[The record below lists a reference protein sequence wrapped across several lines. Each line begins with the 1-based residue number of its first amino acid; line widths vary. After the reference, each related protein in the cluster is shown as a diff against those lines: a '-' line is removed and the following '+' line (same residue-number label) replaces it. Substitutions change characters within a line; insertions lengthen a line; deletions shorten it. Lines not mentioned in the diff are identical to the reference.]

1 MSNKIDKKECP
12 FCQSLGGRI
21 EMYIND
27 LHILTYLVAGII
39 GLIVGQF
46 IDWCNLR
53 LPEYKK
59 VFSKDFFKEYLKNCK
74 PKYLLMVIVAVL
86 YIALL
91 YFNGLTIDTLKYM
104 LLIPMLLSAFIIDF
118 KMQII
123 PNRLTLTIFE
133 IGLVFTFVETLLE
146 TNVGINIFID
156 NILGMLVG
164 GGIFLLITL
173 IGGAIAGKEAMG
185 FGDVKLM
192 GALGLFFGWL
202 NMILISVMAFLF
214 AAIVSIIILITRRKK
229 FNEYIPFGPFI
240 VVASMIPIFIS
251 TPDLLLVLL
260 KIFSLGTY

>member
-1 MSNKIDKKECP
+1 
-12 FCQSLGGRI
+12 
-21 EMYIND
+21 MYIND
-27 LHILTYLVAGII
+27 LHILTYVVAGII
-39 GLIVGQF
+39 GLFVGQF
-46 IDWCNLR
+46 IDWCNVR

-59 VFSKDFFKEYLKNCK
+59 VFSRDFYKEYLKNAK
-74 PKYLLMVIVAVL
+74 PKYLLMVIVVIA

-91 YFNGLTIDTLKYM
+91 YFNGLNINSIKFM
-104 LLIPMLLSAFIIDF
+104 LLIPMLIIAFMIDY
-118 KMQII
+118 KLQII

-133 IGLVFTFVETLLE
+133 IGLIFTFAETLL
-146 TNVGINIFID
+146 NINLGINIFVN

-173 IGGAIAGKEAMG
+173 IGGIIAGKEAMG

-214 AAIVSIIILITRRKK
+214 AAIVSIIILISRKK
-229 FNEYIPFGPFI
+229 KMNEYIPFGPFI
-240 VVASMIPIFIS
+240 VVASMIPMYLS
-251 TPDLLLVLL
+251 TSDLLLVLL

>member
-1 MSNKIDKKECP
+1 
-12 FCQSLGGRI
+12 
-21 EMYIND
+21 MYIND
-27 LHILTYLVAGII
+27 IHILTYLITGII

-53 LPEYKK
+53 LPDYKK
-59 VFSKDFFKEYLKNCK
+59 VFSKEFFSEYLKNCR
-74 PKYLLMVIVAVL
+74 PKYLLMVIVALL

-91 YFNGLTIDTLKYM
+91 YLNGLTLYTVKFM
-104 LLIPMLLSAFIIDF
+104 LLIPMIIIAFIIDF
-118 KMQII
+118 KSQII

-133 IGLVFTFVETLLE
+133 TGLVFTFVETLLE
-146 TNVGINIFID
+146 PNAGINIFVD

-214 AAIVSIIILITRRKK
+214 AAVVSIVISIAKRKK

-240 VVASMIPIFIS
+240 VAASMIPIFIT
-251 TPDLLLVLL
+251 TPELLLVLL
-260 KIFSLGTY
+260 KVFSLGTY

>member
-1 MSNKIDKKECP
+1 
-12 FCQSLGGRI
+12 
-21 EMYIND
+21 MYIND
-27 LHILTYLVAGII
+27 LHILTYVVAGII
-39 GLIVGQF
+39 GLFVGQF

-59 VFSKDFFKEYLKNCK
+59 VFSRDFYKEYLKNAK
-74 PKYLLMVIVAVL
+74 PKYLLMVIVVIA

-91 YFNGLTIDTLKYM
+91 YFNGLTIDTIKFM
-104 LLIPMLLSAFIIDF
+104 LLIPMLIIAFLVDYRL
-118 KMQII
+118 QII

-133 IGLVFTFVETLLE
+133 LGLVFTFAETLLNI
-146 TNVGINIFID
+146 NVGINIFV
-156 NILGMLVG
+156 NNLLGMLVG

-173 IGGAIAGKEAMG
+173 IGGIIAGKEAMG

-214 AAIVSIIILITRRKK
+214 AAIVSIIILISRKK
-229 FNEYIPFGPFI
+229 KMNEYIPFGPFI
-240 VVASMIPIFIS
+240 VVASMIPMYLS
-251 TPDLLLVLL
+251 TSNLLLVLL

>member
-1 MSNKIDKKECP
+1 
-12 FCQSLGGRI
+12 
-21 EMYIND
+21 MYIND
-27 LHILTYLVAGII
+27 LHILYYVVVGVI
-39 GLIVGQF
+39 GLFVGQF

-59 VFSKDFFKEYLKNCK
+59 NFSKDFFKEYLKNCK

-86 YIALL
+86 YISLL
-91 YFNGLTIDTLKYM
+91 YFKGISIDTLKF
-104 LLIPMLLSAFIIDF
+104 LFLIPMLIIAFMIDF
-118 KMQII
+118 KLQII

-133 IGLVFTFVETLLE
+133 TGLVFTFATSLL
-146 TNVGINIFID
+146 NVTAGIDLFID
-156 NILGMLVG
+156 SILGMLVG

-185 FGDVKLM
+185 FGDVKLI
-192 GALGLFFGWL
+192 GALGLFFGWI

-214 AAIVSIIILITRRKK
+214 AAIVSIIILIARRKK

-240 VVASMIPIFIS
+240 VVASIIPMYIN
-251 TPDLLLVLL
+251 TPELMLILL

>member
-1 MSNKIDKKECP
+1 
-12 FCQSLGGRI
+12 
-21 EMYIND
+21 MYIND
-27 LHILTYLVAGII
+27 IHILTYLITGII

-53 LPEYKK
+53 LPDYKK
-59 VFSKDFFKEYLKNCK
+59 VFSKEFFSEYLKNCR
-74 PKYLLMVIVAVL
+74 PKYLLMVIVALL

-91 YFNGLTIDTLKYM
+91 YLNGLTLYTVKFM
-104 LLIPMLLSAFIIDF
+104 LLIPMIIIAFIIDF
-118 KMQII
+118 KSQII

-133 IGLVFTFVETLLE
+133 TGLVFTFVETLLE
-146 TNVGINIFID
+146 PNAGINIFVD

-214 AAIVSIIILITRRKK
+214 AAIISIVILIAKRKK

-240 VVASMIPIFIS
+240 VAASMIPIFIT
-251 TPDLLLVLL
+251 TPELLLVLL
-260 KIFSLGTY
+260 KVFSLGTY

>member
-1 MSNKIDKKECP
+1 
-12 FCQSLGGRI
+12 
-21 EMYIND
+21 MYIND
-27 LHILTYLVAGII
+27 LHILTYVVAGII
-39 GLIVGQF
+39 GLFVGQF

-59 VFSKDFFKEYLKNCK
+59 VFSRDFYKEYLKNAK
-74 PKYLLMVIVAVL
+74 PKYLLMVIVVIA

-91 YFNGLTIDTLKYM
+91 YFNGLTIDTIKFM
-104 LLIPMLLSAFIIDF
+104 LLIPMLIIAFLVDYRL
-118 KMQII
+118 QII

-133 IGLVFTFVETLLE
+133 VGLIFTFAETLLNI
-146 TNVGINIFID
+146 NVGINIFV
-156 NILGMLVG
+156 NNLLGMLVG

-173 IGGAIAGKEAMG
+173 IGGIIAGKEAMG

-214 AAIVSIIILITRRKK
+214 AAIVSIIILISRKK
-229 FNEYIPFGPFI
+229 KMNEYIPFGPFI
-240 VVASMIPIFIS
+240 VVASMIPMYLS
-251 TPDLLLVLL
+251 TSNLLLVLL

>member
-1 MSNKIDKKECP
+1 
-12 FCQSLGGRI
+12 
-21 EMYIND
+21 MYIND
-27 LHILTYLVAGII
+27 LHILTYVVAGII
-39 GLIVGQF
+39 GLFVGQF

-59 VFSKDFFKEYLKNCK
+59 VFSRDFYKEYLKNAK
-74 PKYLLMVIVAVL
+74 PKYLLMVIVVIA

-91 YFNGLTIDTLKYM
+91 YFNGLTIDTIKFM
-104 LLIPMLLSAFIIDF
+104 LLIPMLIIAFLVDYRL
-118 KMQII
+118 QII

-133 IGLVFTFVETLLE
+133 LGLVFTFAETLLNI
-146 TNVGINIFID
+146 NVGINIFV
-156 NILGMLVG
+156 NNLLGMLVG

-173 IGGAIAGKEAMG
+173 IGGIIAGKEAMG

-214 AAIVSIIILITRRKK
+214 AAIVSIIILISRKK
-229 FNEYIPFGPFI
+229 KMNEYIPFGPFI
-240 VVASMIPIFIS
+240 VVASMIPMYLS
-251 TPDLLLVLL
+251 TSNLLLILL

>member
-1 MSNKIDKKECP
+1 
-12 FCQSLGGRI
+12 
-21 EMYIND
+21 MYIND
-27 LHILTYLVAGII
+27 LHILTYVGVGIL
-39 GLIVGQF
+39 GLLVGQF

-59 VFSKDFFKEYLKNCK
+59 VFSKDFFREYLKNCK
-74 PKYLLMVIVAVL
+74 PKYILMVIVAVS

-91 YFNGLTIDTLKYM
+91 YFKGLTIDTIKYM
-104 LLIPMLLSAFIIDF
+104 VLIPMLLIAFVIDYRL
-118 KMQII
+118 QII

-133 IGLVFTFVETLLE
+133 FGLIFTFLE
-146 TNVGINIFID
+146 TIINTTVGIGIFVD

-192 GALGLFFGWL
+192 GALGLFFGWI
-202 NMILISVMAFLF
+202 NMIMISVMAFLF
-214 AAIVSIIILITRRKK
+214 AAIVSIVILIIKRKK

-240 VVASMIPIFIS
+240 VVASMIPMYIN
-251 TPDLLLVLL
+251 TPDLMLILL

>member
-1 MSNKIDKKECP
+1 
-12 FCQSLGGRI
+12 
-21 EMYIND
+21 MYIND
-27 LHILTYLVAGII
+27 IHILTYVVVGVI

-86 YIALL
+86 YISLL
-91 YFNGLTIDTLKYM
+91 YFKGISIDTLKF
-104 LLIPMLLSAFIIDF
+104 LFLIPMLIIAFMIDY
-118 KMQII
+118 KLQII

-133 IGLVFTFVETLLE
+133 TGLVFTFATSLLNI
-146 TNVGINIFID
+146 TGGIDLFMD
-156 NILGMLVG
+156 SVLGMLAG
-164 GGIFLLITL
+164 AGIFLLITL

-192 GALGLFFGWL
+192 GALGLFFGWV
-202 NMILISVMAFLF
+202 NIILISVMAFLF
-214 AAIVSIIILITRRKK
+214 AAIVSIVILIARRKK
-229 FNEYIPFGPFI
+229 LSEYIPFGPFI
-240 VVASMIPIFIS
+240 VVASIIPMYIN
-251 TPDLLLVLL
+251 TPELILILL